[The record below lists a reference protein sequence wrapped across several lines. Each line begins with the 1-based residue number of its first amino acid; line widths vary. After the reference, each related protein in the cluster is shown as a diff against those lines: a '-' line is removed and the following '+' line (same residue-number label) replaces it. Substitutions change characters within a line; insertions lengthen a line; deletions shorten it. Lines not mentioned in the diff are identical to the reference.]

1 MSGTGQYFR
10 HFLARTDEKT
20 LFKMDHYLDI
30 YDRELAPWLGKKVNF
45 LEIGV
50 YKGGSLR
57 LWRDFFAPHSSLTF
71 LDIDPACKDLEIAGT
86 DIRIG
91 DQTDVPFL
99 QAIARE
105 KGPFDMIV
113 DDGGHKMDQQITSF
127 KALWGAVKDGGLYIV
142 EDTHTSYWPGF
153 GGGGHK
159 AAGSFIEF
167 AKDLIDKM
175 HSWYTEDDV
184 NFPLHPLASEI
195 GGIQFYDSLVIIR
208 KQLKKPPVSLTSQH
222 GRVSYSDKIL
232 KVRGR
237 VSIF

>member
-1 MSGTGQYFR
+1 MSVTGQYFR

-30 YDRELAPWLGKKVNF
+30 YDRELATWLGKQVSF

-71 LDIDPACKDLEIAGT
+71 LDIDPACKGLEISGT

-99 QAIARE
+99 QAMARE
-105 KGPFDMIV
+105 KGPFDIVV

-184 NFPLHPLASEI
+184 NFPLHPLASQI

-208 KQLKKPPVSLTSQH
+208 KQLKRPPVSLTSQH
-222 GRVSYSDKIL
+222 GQVRESDKIL

-237 VSIF
+237 MSIF